1 MKVSRNEIIGKLHGI
16 RGLLPEYNDL
26 VNKYDNK
33 LDELVR
39 KTNSGVWYFT
49 LAKSVVISLI
59 FEGFAETVVGGLFA
73 GILSVITCIGTFIL
87 LSRIRKNKIE
97 KLNLELD
104 HVEDEYKEFY
114 GSHSEFFTAIGYKYW
129 SHDAIEYM
137 FELMEPNRAENYREL
152 MNLTDDYIHRS
163 NLERQNEELNMKIDQ
178 LNRDVEAVKWNSY
191 LNS

>member
-1 MKVSRNEIIGKLHGI
+1 MEVSRNEIMGKLHEVQS
-16 RGLLPEYNDL
+16 LLPEYTEL
-26 VNKYDNK
+26 VNKYNDK
-33 LDELVR
+33 LNELVR

-49 LAKSVVISLI
+49 LGRSIVISLI
-59 FEGFAETVVGGLFA
+59 FEMFAERVVGELFA
-73 GILSVITCIGTFIL
+73 GILSVAVCIGMFIF
-87 LSRIRKNKIE
+87 LSKIKNNKIE

-104 HVEDEYKEFY
+104 HIEDEYKEFY
-114 GSHSEFFTAIGYKYW
+114 GGHSEFFTAIGYKYW

-137 FELMEPNRAENYREL
+137 FELMDTNRADNYREL

-178 LNRDVEAVKWNSY
+178 LNREVEAVKWNTY